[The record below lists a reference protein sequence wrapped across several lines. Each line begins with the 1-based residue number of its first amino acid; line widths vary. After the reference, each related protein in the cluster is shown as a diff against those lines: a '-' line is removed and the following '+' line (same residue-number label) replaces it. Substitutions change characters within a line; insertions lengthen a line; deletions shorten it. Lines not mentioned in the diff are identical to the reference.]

1 MLTLNQ
7 DGGLRQPWQRE
18 GYNPAMDDAAIEQA
32 LRTFF
37 GSQAPEVI
45 AAYLVRE
52 RRPRHLPYHERRRR
66 GHPARAAAGGRIRRP
81 TLDLEGDLERLLGMP
96 AQVVILNR
104 APADLVHRVLR
115 DGKLLVDRNPSVR
128 IAFEV
133 RARNEFFDL
142 KPVLDRYRAVRGPEP
157 VTDREL
163 IAKKLALIET
173 CVQQL
178 RQLARPAAIA
188 TDIREE
194 RFVEHTLQIAI
205 QAALDV
211 ASQSSDE
218 RLGEPR
224 TNRELFDLLERQAWA
239 GPEQA
244 ATMRRMVGFRNL
256 LVHGYEIVDVR
267 IVVEI
272 VEHRLDDL
280 LGFVA
285 AIRTRLG

>member
-1 MLTLNQ
+1 M
-7 DGGLRQPWQRE
+7 
-18 GYNPAMDDAAIEQA
+18 
-32 LRTFF
+32 
-37 GSQAPEVI
+37 
-45 AAYLVRE
+45 
-52 RRPRHLPYHERRRR
+52 
-66 GHPARAAAGGRIRRP
+66 
-81 TLDLEGDLERLLGMP
+81 
-96 AQVVILNR
+96 
-104 APADLVHRVLR
+104 
-115 DGKLLVDRNPSVR
+115 
-128 IAFEV
+128 
-133 RARNEFFDL
+133 
-142 KPVLDRYRAVRGPEP
+142 
-157 VTDREL
+157 TDREL

-173 CVQQL
+173 CIQQL

-211 ASQSSDE
+211 ASHIVSDE

-224 TNRELFDLLERQAWA
+224 TNRELFDLLERQAWV

-244 ATMRRMVGFRNL
+244 AAMRRMVGFRNL